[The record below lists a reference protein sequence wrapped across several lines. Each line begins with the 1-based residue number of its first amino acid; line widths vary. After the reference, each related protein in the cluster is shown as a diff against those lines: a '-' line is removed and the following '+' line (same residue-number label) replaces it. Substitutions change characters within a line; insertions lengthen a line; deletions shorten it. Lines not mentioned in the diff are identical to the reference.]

1 MQNVT
6 INNQKCGIDHEAK
19 ISLTNGSL
27 VIHRNRL
34 GDVLGAYLVT
44 SFRYNRGVTTDK
56 AKEATQS
63 YCSLINLDTG
73 YLAFDERASRSTT
86 IKRVLSHLNK
96 GDYYAEQAVKEGQYI
111 EVYYSGEY
119 KIDLQFERKC

>member
-6 INNQKCGIDHEAK
+6 INSKKFGVEADSPVK
-19 ISLTNGSL
+19 LNNGNL
-27 VIHRNRL
+27 VIHYNKL

-44 SFRYNRGVTTDK
+44 SFRDGKGNYNGDQTST
-56 AKEATQS
+56 
-63 YCSLINLDTG
+63 YCSLVNLDNG
-73 YLAFDERASRSTT
+73 YIQFEERCSRSTT

-96 GDYYAEQAVKEGQYI
+96 GDYYGAQAVKEGQYI

-119 KIDLQFERKC
+119 KIDLQFERK